1 MPVIQKKLD
10 DLLEQW
16 NDHYVSQSRQAPCP
30 AGRPNIIHQLS
41 SETGFKHYI
50 HFNVFI
56 RFKLCFMPLK
66 PLFDCVINLGGVDC
80 LTKTTEED
88 EAWLETFQRSISR
101 SGLGAYDLY
110 AHEQFLSNNWTNAK
124 EWKEAMFQYSQ
135 LKE

>member
-1 MPVIQKKLD
+1 MTYSNNGMITMYLKADKHRAQ
-10 DLLEQW
+10 LE
-16 NDHYVSQSRQAPCP
+16 
-30 AGRPNIIHQLS
+30 GLIL
-41 SETGFKHYI
+41 YI
-50 HFNVFI
+50 SYHPKQVLNTIFI
-56 RFKLCFMPLK
+56 SMFLFVLNFVFMPLK
-66 PLFDCVINLGGVDC
+66 ALFDCVINLGGVDC

-110 AHEQFLSNNWTNAK
+110 AHQQFLSNNWTNAK

>member
-1 MPVIQKKLD
+1 MTYSNNGMITMYLKADKHRAQ
-10 DLLEQW
+10 LE
-16 NDHYVSQSRQAPCP
+16 
-30 AGRPNIIHQLS
+30 GLIL
-41 SETGFKHYI
+41 YI
-50 HFNVFI
+50 SYHPKQVLNTIFI
-56 RFKLCFMPLK
+56 SMFLFVLNFVFMPLK
-66 PLFDCVINLGGVDC
+66 ALFDCVINLGGVDC

-110 AHEQFLSNNWTNAK
+110 AHQQFLSNIWTNAK

>member
-1 MPVIQKKLD
+1 MTYSNNGMITMYLKADKHRAQ
-10 DLLEQW
+10 LE
-16 NDHYVSQSRQAPCP
+16 
-30 AGRPNIIHQLS
+30 GLIL
-41 SETGFKHYI
+41 YI
-50 HFNVFI
+50 SYHPKQVLNTIFI
-56 RFKLCFMPLK
+56 SMFLFVLNFVFMPLK

-110 AHEQFLSNNWTNAK
+110 AHQQFLSNNWTNAK
-124 EWKEAMFQYSQ
+124 EWKEATYQYSQ

>member
-1 MPVIQKKLD
+1 MTYSNNGMITMYLKADKHRAQ
-10 DLLEQW
+10 LEGLILYISYHPKQVL
-16 NDHYVSQSRQAPCP
+16 NTIFISMFLFVS
-30 AGRPNIIHQLS
+30 N
-41 SETGFKHYI
+41 F
-50 HFNVFI
+50 V
-56 RFKLCFMPLK
+56 FMPLK

-110 AHEQFLSNNWTNAK
+110 AHQQFLSNNWTNAK

>member
-1 MPVIQKKLD
+1 MTYSNNGMITMYLKADKHRAQ
-10 DLLEQW
+10 LE
-16 NDHYVSQSRQAPCP
+16 
-30 AGRPNIIHQLS
+30 GLIL
-41 SETGFKHYI
+41 YI
-50 HFNVFI
+50 SYHPKQVLNTIFI
-56 RFKLCFMPLK
+56 SMFLFVLNFVFMPLK

-110 AHEQFLSNNWTNAK
+110 AHQQFLSNNWTNAK

>member
-1 MPVIQKKLD
+1 MTYSNNGMITMYLKADKHRAQ
-10 DLLEQW
+10 LEGLILYISYHLKQVL
-16 NDHYVSQSRQAPCP
+16 NTIFISMFLFVS
-30 AGRPNIIHQLS
+30 N
-41 SETGFKHYI
+41 F
-50 HFNVFI
+50 V
-56 RFKLCFMPLK
+56 FMPLK

-110 AHEQFLSNNWTNAK
+110 AHQQFLSNNWTNAK

>member
-1 MPVIQKKLD
+1 MTYSNNGMITMYLKADKHRAQ
-10 DLLEQW
+10 LE
-16 NDHYVSQSRQAPCP
+16 
-30 AGRPNIIHQLS
+30 GLIL
-41 SETGFKHYI
+41 YI
-50 HFNVFI
+50 SYHPKQVLNTIFI
-56 RFKLCFMPLK
+56 SMFLFVLNFVFMPLK

-110 AHEQFLSNNWTNAK
+110 AHQQFLSNNWTNAK
-124 EWKEAMFQYSQ
+124 EWKEAMYQYSQ

>member
-1 MPVIQKKLD
+1 MTYSNNGMITMYLKADKHRAQ
-10 DLLEQW
+10 LE
-16 NDHYVSQSRQAPCP
+16 
-30 AGRPNIIHQLS
+30 GLIL
-41 SETGFKHYI
+41 YI
-50 HFNVFI
+50 SYHPKQVLNTIFI
-56 RFKLCFMPLK
+56 SMFLFVLNFVFMPLK

-110 AHEQFLSNNWTNAK
+110 AHQQFLSNNWTDAK
-124 EWKEAMFQYSQ
+124 EWKEALYQYSQ

>member
-1 MPVIQKKLD
+1 MPVIQKELD

-16 NDHYVSQSRQAPCP
+16 NDHYVSQSRQASCP

-41 SETGFKHYI
+41 SETGSKHYI
-50 HFNVFI
+50 HF
-56 RFKLCFMPLK
+56 FMPLK

-110 AHEQFLSNNWTNAK
+110 AHQQFLSTNWTNAK
-124 EWKEAMFQYSQ
+124 EWKEALYQYSQ